1 MYFLSKASSNNAGTI
16 KTIKPKIFIINLNPN
31 LLPSKGM
38 MVSHNCLCWY
48 YIKICKGLL
57 SKTEIMLFAVK
68 LENNSQDKI
77 EISLSALLFISW
89 FCFKECLRSNSI
101 FFFWFSLMRLVI
113 YGTCLWFCQSWSFY
127 PLFCTLKVI

>member
-1 MYFLSKASSNNAGTI
+1 MCKCSFALQCTFSLKPAVIMLTQEGTR

-89 FCFKECLRSNSI
+89 FCFQECLRSNSI
-101 FFFWFSLMRLVI
+101 FFF
-113 YGTCLWFCQSWSFY
+113 
-127 PLFCTLKVI
+127 